1 LTRRHEPVKV
11 AIASRAGAGRLD
23 AVHAFSRDPVPE
35 DFEESQNWSKT
46 MNRITIKHTLRNRL
60 LRCAA
65 IALATVGMVLAGVS
79 TAAAA
84 CGRTGQKPLEGIRNL
99 PFFAQPNSQTGQAKD
114 GNGSIVGLWHVNYTD
129 STGAPF
135 LESLKMWHRDG
146 TELESANFPPA
157 MSNFCLGVWKHTG
170 GRTVQLHHV
179 GWNFKPDG
187 NTPDGFFDMTETDAV
202 SPDGNTYQGVFDYK
216 LFDND
221 GNLVQEVT
229 GTQIAKRITV

>member
-1 LTRRHEPVKV
+1 LTGRHEPVKV
-11 AIASRAGAGRLD
+11 AFASRAGAGRLD

-46 MNRITIKHTLRNRL
+46 MHRIMMKHTLRNRL

-99 PFFAQPNSQTGQAKD
+99 PFFAQSNSQAGQTKD
-114 GNGSIVGLWHVNYTD
+114 GNGSIVSLWHVNYTD

-135 LESLKMWHRDG
+135 LESFKMWHRDG
-146 TELESANFPPA
+146 TEIDSANFPPA
-157 MSNFCLGVWKHTG
+157 MSNFCLGVWKHAG
-170 GRTVQLHHV
+170 RRTVQLSHV
-179 GWNFKPDG
+179 GWNFTPDG
-187 NTPDGFFDMTETDAV
+187 NSDGFITMTETETV

-216 LFDND
+216 QFDNN
-221 GNLVQEVT
+221 GNLVLEVT